1 MVGMPA
7 QPLQA
12 RVIRSPCLSR
22 KLPLQRQLENERE
35 SLREVRNLRSQIQ
48 RWSMSKNRKAKAFP
62 RYRVCEAHR
71 SRRSFRR
78 DRPR

>member
-12 RVIRSPCLSR
+12 RVIHSPCLSR

-48 RWSMSKNRKAKAFP
+48 RWSMSKNKKAKAISKISRLRSASFP
-62 RYRVCEAHR
+62 QIISE
-71 SRRSFRR
+71 
-78 DRPR
+78 

>member
-1 MVGMPA
+1 MVGVPA

-12 RVIRSPCLSR
+12 RVIHSPCLSR

-35 SLREVRNLRSQIQ
+35 SLRELRNLSSQSQ
-48 RWSMSKNRKAKAFP
+48 RWSMSKNRKAFP